1 MIQPAAPNKCV
12 IALLA
17 FVKFLIP
24 FLLIH
29 PAFELQRDEYLYY
42 QQGQHFDLGYLENP
56 PLLSYLGYISSLLG
70 GAEWTIR
77 LWPALIG
84 ALTVIVACL
93 ITARLGGKAFAQFL
107 AGFGIITGA
116 FFRIH
121 ILFQPNILDIFFWT
135 CSLYFLVRYVQTE
148 SRKDFLFVAICLS
161 LAWWSKYSVLFLIIA
176 IVIGLVV
183 SKYRKVF
190 LQKQTYTAL
199 LVALLIILPNLWWQY
214 AHKFPLIHHM
224 EELRATQLVYI
235 NKADFIKEQF
245 LLLFPVLI
253 IWTCGLVWFFTNSAY
268 RIFGWIY
275 LFVIALLLF
284 GSGKGYYALGIYPL
298 LLAAGGMIWE
308 KWTVKRKWLRYV
320 VAILIIGLT
329 LPFIPIVLPMMKPE
343 KLATLYK
350 EKGVAKIGLLK
361 WEDQRDHELPQ
372 DFADMLGWKELS
384 DKAEKFY
391 TSLPDSIKIKT
402 MVYAS
407 NYGQAGAMK
416 YYAMNDQFRNS
427 VISENGSFQ
436 LWINDSIYFKH
447 LVIIDDEVPEP
458 TDEVIQYFERVTVI
472 DSVKNI
478 YSRQF
483 GDKIFFLE
491 NLAPIGLQ
499 AARKGFNEYKDR
511 FNR

>member
-1 MIQPAAPNKCV
+1 MIQPAAPDKAV
-12 IALLA
+12 ITLLS

-24 FLLIH
+24 FLLVH

-84 ALTVIVACL
+84 ALTVIVTCL
-93 ITARLGGKAFAQFL
+93 ITSRLGGKGFAQFL
-107 AGFGIITGA
+107 SGFAIITGA

-135 CSLYFLVRYVQTE
+135 CCMYYLVRYVQTE
-148 SRKDFLFVAICLS
+148 DRKDFLRVAICLAF
-161 LAWWSKYSVLFLIIA
+161 AWWSKYSVLFLILA
-176 IVIGLVV
+176 IVIGLLL

-190 LQKQTYTAL
+190 LQKQTYIAL
-199 LVALLIILPNLWWQY
+199 LVALIIILPNLWWQY

-224 EELRATQLVYI
+224 KELRATQLVYI

-253 IWTCGLVWFFTNSAY
+253 IWLCGLIWFFTNSAY

-308 KWTVKRKWLRYV
+308 KWSVQRKWLRYV
-320 VAILIIGLT
+320 VVILIIGLT

-343 KLATLYK
+343 KLAVLYK
-350 EKGVAKIGLLK
+350 EKGIAKMGLLK
-361 WEDQRDHELPQ
+361 WEDQHDHELPQ
-372 DFADMLGWKELS
+372 DFADMLGWKELT
-384 DKAEKFY
+384 EKTEGFY
-391 TSLPDSIKIKT
+391 NTLRGAVQKQTIIFGRHYGHTGALQFYGESPLFRKIIFT
-402 MVYAS
+402 DV
-407 NYGQAGAMK
+407 GT
-416 YYAMNDQFRNS
+416 FL
-427 VISENGSFQ
+427 
-436 LWINDSIYFKH
+436 LWIPDDLKFKN
-447 LVIIDDEVPEP
+447 LILLARRMPGTDDEVF
-458 TDEVIQYFERVTVI
+458 QHFEKVTVI
-472 DSVKNI
+472 DSVSNKL
-478 YSRQF
+478 SRQY
-483 GDKIFFLE
+483 GDKIIFFE
-491 NLAPIGLQ
+491 NIDSVGLRLAIDGLMNMKNQ
-499 AARKGFNEYKDR
+499 